1 MMLHYKFPRYLEDGA
16 FSLTSALP
24 TIYSSVASPLG
35 VVQHL
40 CRQLGLPLS
49 CVRPVP
55 VNTHFGMLVLLPIN
69 KNNVKMHVVHAYN
82 GYGFQNITLSECK
95 KILNVIYY

>member
-1 MMLHYKFPRYLEDGA
+1 MMLHYKYPRFLEDGA
-16 FSLTSALP
+16 LAYSGSLP

-40 CRQLGLPLS
+40 CRQLGLPLA

-55 VNTHFGMLVLLPIN
+55 VNSHFGMRF
-69 KNNVKMHVVHAYN
+69 AY
-82 GYGFQNITLSECK
+82 L
-95 KILNVIYY
+95 

>member
-1 MMLHYKFPRYLEDGA
+1 MMLHYKYPRYLEDGA
-16 FSLTSALP
+16 LSLTSSLP

-40 CRQLGLPLS
+40 CRQLGLPLA

-55 VNTHFGMLVLLPIN
+55 VNTHFGIIFVMIII
-69 KNNVKMHVVHAYN
+69 YN
-82 GYGFQNITLSECK
+82 F
-95 KILNVIYY
+95 

>member
-1 MMLHYKFPRYLEDGA
+1 MGSFLDCGVSFHDDQLEGLIRVTRMVLHYKYPRYVEDGA
-16 FSLTSALP
+16 LALTASQP

-35 VVQHL
+35 IVQHL

-55 VNTHFGMLVLLPIN
+55 VNTLFGMFL
-69 KNNVKMHVVHAYN
+69 H
-82 GYGFQNITLSECK
+82 F
-95 KILNVIYY
+95 IYYEKNILKY

>member
-1 MMLHYKFPRYLEDGA
+1 MVLHYKYPRYLEDGA
-16 FSLTSALP
+16 LALTTVPPA
-24 TIYSSVASPLG
+24 IYSSVASPLG

-55 VNTHFGMLVLLPIN
+55 VNTLFGKCLGVTEYISR
-69 KNNVKMHVVHAYN
+69 Y
-82 GYGFQNITLSECK
+82 SE
-95 KILNVIYY
+95 I